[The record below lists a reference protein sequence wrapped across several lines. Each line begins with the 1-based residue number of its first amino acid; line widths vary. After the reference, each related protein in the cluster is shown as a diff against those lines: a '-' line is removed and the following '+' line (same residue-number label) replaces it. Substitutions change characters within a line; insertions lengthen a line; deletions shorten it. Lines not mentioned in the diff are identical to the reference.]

1 MDSPAMNIVNRGGR
15 PKRVRVEPSELEQLK
30 ARAYQWRH
38 GRKIVWY
45 SADME
50 LLYAIADA
58 SHGARG
64 AFVRKLARQKRVTE
78 TTIWN
83 RISDIEKCVSDVR
96 MTSKT
101 FDSMKS
107 QFAAFNRAFDEA
119 ERNHDAAIRLLSR
132 NAKAQSGFGK
142 LDFEAAAW
150 ALSKLQSNDISIN
163 DHIDI
168 VRALEQI
175 ADADEN
181 AVFSL
186 KPKTLSPANPM

>member
-30 ARAYQWRH
+30 ARAHQWRH

-50 LLYAIADA
+50 LLYAIANA

-64 AFVRKLARQKRVTE
+64 AFVRKLARQKRVTQ
-78 TTIWN
+78 TAIWS

-96 MTSKT
+96 MTLKT
-101 FDSMKS
+101 FDSMQS
-107 QFAAFNRAFDEA
+107 QYAALNRVFDEA
-119 ERNHDAAIRLLSR
+119 IRDHDVAIRLLSR
-132 NAKAQSGFGK
+132 NAKAQKGFGK
-142 LDFEAAAW
+142 LDIGAAAW
-150 ALSKLQSNDISIN
+150 TLSKLQSTDISIS
-163 DHIDI
+163 DHTDI
-168 VRALEQI
+168 VQTLEQI